1 MKIALIVA
9 MDKEFA
15 QLRSL
20 LENEKAE
27 THRNITFVTGTIGTH
42 QLVLLQCGI
51 GKVNSTI
58 GAVVTHPNW
67 WCRRVLLV
75 VPMCK

>member
-27 THRNITFVTGTIGTH
+27 THRNITLLREP
-42 QLVLLQCGI
+42 LVRTNLFCCNVASE
-51 GKVNSTI
+51 K
-58 GAVVTHPNW
+58 
-67 WCRRVLLV
+67 
-75 VPMCK
+75 

>member
-42 QLVLLQCGI
+42 QLVCCN
-51 GKVNSTI
+51 VASESE
-58 GAVVTHPNW
+58 
-67 WCRRVLLV
+67 
-75 VPMCK
+75 